1 MVSFPFYT
9 RYRIK
14 FWHCAQL
21 LYASVTTGLLQL
33 YQNRAKENRGIVS
46 DGTATSPTPKTQIPR
61 ETEGLAQSSRP
72 EASYNSSDAFAKP
85 GNPYSRKAAST
96 VANPYA
102 KKTPVVN
109 PYARKPEA
117 NQNANSAGVNPY
129 AKSAADSSAS
139 SGKMMSPAD
148 QNSLWVDKHA
158 PQATRDILGNKENI
172 QKLSSCE
179 CFCVPCTWCWIA
191 NNFRFT
197 HISNLLL
204 FRKRAC

>member
-1 MVSFPFYT
+1 M
-9 RYRIK
+9 
-14 FWHCAQL
+14 
-21 LYASVTTGLLQL
+21 
-33 YQNRAKENRGIVS
+33 
-46 DGTATSPTPKTQIPR
+46 
-61 ETEGLAQSSRP
+61 
-72 EASYNSSDAFAKP
+72 
-85 GNPYSRKAAST
+85 
-96 VANPYA
+96 
-102 KKTPVVN
+102 VN
-109 PYARKPEA
+109 PYARKPAA

-139 SGKMMSPAD
+139 SGTMASPAD

-197 HISNLLL
+197 HISNFFCSRDKGLDKWERTFLDPKASGKTFSNPKGPWKAALLSGPPGIGSTYW
-204 FRKRAC
+204 R